1 MNSTTQCPAFRSL
14 VPIFAGGGTR
24 LPAHIGILAGL
35 KELDIEFSHIV
46 GVSGG
51 SIISALF
58 ASGMDVEQIKKI
70 SLDTNFERFKGFSLF
85 SLLRNGGLCSGDKFE
100 A

>member
-1 MNSTTQCPAFRSL
+1 MTKAI

-24 LPAHIGILAGL
+24 LPAHIGILKAL
-35 KELDIEFSHIV
+35 TELDVSFEHLV

-51 SIISALF
+51 SIVASLY
-58 ASGMDVEQIKKI
+58 ASGLSLTEIKDI
-70 SLDTNFERFKGFSLF
+70 ALNTNYKQFREFSLF
-85 SLLRNGGLCSGDKFE
+85 KLR